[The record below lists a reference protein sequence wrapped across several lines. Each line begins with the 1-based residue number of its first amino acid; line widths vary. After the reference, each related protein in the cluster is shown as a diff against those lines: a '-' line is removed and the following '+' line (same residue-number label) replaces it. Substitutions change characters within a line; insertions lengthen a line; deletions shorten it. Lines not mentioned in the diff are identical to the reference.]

1 MRKLFLITLAFGL
14 LFCSTLF
21 AYELPFDAGN
31 IDFGGATVTYV
42 GFYDPRES
50 FMEGGDYPGRLAE
63 AMEKFNIGDIQYL
76 GLPWEGIAEHMMNR
90 LLSDE
95 SKYDIWLLPSNAVMG
110 LIAKNA
116 LYPISEIVPASYYDS
131 LLYSQKVVTETFV
144 KKGEKYAL
152 GAGTSP
158 IGVLEF
164 VVWNKDIFSRE
175 GLPPL
180 DELYLSG
187 EWTYDKM
194 EEIAIRATRDTDGDG
209 ELDQWGIGQQDIAV
223 WGFSNGANPT
233 IIDENGRHVFAY
245 NNEAA
250 TYYLGKLRQW
260 SQVMNI
266 SKGDWQ
272 QKEFLAGQVA
282 MASFPLWNIIDPSF
296 TDVVEFNYGIVPL
309 PKGPHVDDYQFPARQ
324 ADSFYLP
331 VNSANPMGLVALHRY
346 LFRAEEE
353 EEGIEEMLIQAA
365 MDEISYEVLLRA
377 AEEWSGEV
385 YIMEGILG
393 PTWDTSYPLGGAIG
407 KALYEGQSPAAAM
420 EEVAPVI
427 QQTLD
432 REFNN

>member
-63 AMEKFNIGDIQYL
+63 AMEKFNIGEIRYL
-76 GLPWEGIAEHMMNR
+76 GLPWDGIAEHMMNR

-194 EEIAIRATRDTDGDG
+194 EEIAVQATRDTDGDG
-209 ELDQWGIGQQDIAV
+209 VLDLWGIGHLDIAV

-233 IIDENGRHVFAY
+233 KIDEQGRHVYAY
-245 NNEAA
+245 NDEAA
-250 TYYLGKLRQW
+250 TYYLSKLRQW
-260 SQVMNI
+260 TQVMDI
-266 SKGDWQ
+266 SVGDWQ

-324 ADSFYLP
+324 ADAFYLP

>member
-194 EEIAIRATRDTDGDG
+194 EEIAVQATRDTDGDG
-209 ELDQWGIGQQDIAV
+209 DLDQWGIGQQDIAV
-223 WGFSNGANPT
+223 WGFSNGANP
-233 IIDENGRHVFAY
+233 
-245 NNEAA
+245 
-250 TYYLGKLRQW
+250 LK
-260 SQVMNI
+260 
-266 SKGDWQ
+266 
-272 QKEFLAGQVA
+272 
-282 MASFPLWNIIDPSF
+282 
-296 TDVVEFNYGIVPL
+296 
-309 PKGPHVDDYQFPARQ
+309 
-324 ADSFYLP
+324 
-331 VNSANPMGLVALHRY
+331 
-346 LFRAEEE
+346 
-353 EEGIEEMLIQAA
+353 
-365 MDEISYEVLLRA
+365 
-377 AEEWSGEV
+377 
-385 YIMEGILG
+385 
-393 PTWDTSYPLGGAIG
+393 
-407 KALYEGQSPAAAM
+407 
-420 EEVAPVI
+420 
-427 QQTLD
+427 
-432 REFNN
+432 